1 MLNDT
6 DLQAIRSLE
15 QRWLAAEVA
24 GNTVAA
30 LEFCTEDVVWMPPTA
45 RPLRGKAAVRAWLVE
60 PPARIEDLHI
70 SNVRI
75 DGDGSMAYKV
85 ADYRTRY
92 VPDGS
97 SSPITSAGSHVWV
110 LCRGAD
116 STWRVAL
123 VAWTFFEEPQ
133 AV

>member
-1 MLNDT
+1 
-6 DLQAIRSLE
+6 
-15 QRWLAAEVA
+15 VA
-24 GNTVAA
+24 R
-30 LEFCTEDVVWMPPTA
+30 
-45 RPLRGKAAVRAWLVE
+45 RPFAWLIG
-60 PPARIEDLHI
+60 PADRIEDLYL

-75 DGDGSMAYKV
+75 DSDGSVVYKI
-85 ADYRTRY
+85 ADYQTRY

-97 SSPITSAGSHVWV
+97 SDPVTSAGSHVWV

-123 VAWTFFEEPQ
+123 IAWTFFQQHE